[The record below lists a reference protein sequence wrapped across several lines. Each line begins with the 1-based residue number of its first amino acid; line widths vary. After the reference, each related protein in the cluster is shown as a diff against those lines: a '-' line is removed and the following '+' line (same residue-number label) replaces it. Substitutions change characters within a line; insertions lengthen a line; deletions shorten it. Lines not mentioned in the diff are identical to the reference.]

1 MADSCIHIANLFYL
15 ASFLV
20 RDMLWLRTMTCGGMI
35 FGILFFTCQTTP
47 LYGPTFWHVT
57 FLGINFYQILRLQAD
72 RRRLQLTPEQEA
84 IRKGILEGMT
94 DEELLNTLAHT
105 VQYRSQEIE
114 VLSEDDSYEL
124 SDDEIAFQKIAF
136 GQLSRDE
143 LINLLSR
150 EMWQSMQRYQVLD
163 GVESTQTASWYSS

>member
-20 RDMLWLRTMTCGGMI
+20 RDMLWLRIMTCGGMI

-47 LYGPTFWHVT
+47 LYGPTFWHIA
-57 FLGINFYQILRLQAD
+57 FLGINLYQIVRLQAE
-72 RRRLQLTPEQEA
+72 RRSLQLSPEQEA
-84 IRKGILEGMT
+84 IRQGILEGMT
-94 DEELLNTLAHT
+94 DDELLDTLTHT

-114 VLSEDDSYEL
+114 VLSADDSYEL
-124 SDDEIAFQKIAF
+124 SSDEIAFQKIAF
-136 GQLSRDE
+136 GQLSRNE

-150 EMWQSMQRYQVLD
+150 EMWQSMQQYQVLHR
-163 GVESTQTASWYSS
+163 VEMAEPASSG